1 MESRQPRKDRDKQML
16 REPTGTVVVGVANF
30 DSAAMEAQMNQR
42 QAGYALLRITM
53 GVVFLS
59 YGIGKF
65 MGGLAN
71 FVGGM
76 NQTLCRKA
84 TGITVIPFA
93 YFLPFAEVTAGALIL
108 FGLFTRIGLHLSG
121 S

>member
-1 MESRQPRKDRDKQML
+1 MESGHARVVGDKRML
-16 REPTGTVVVGVANF
+16 RDTNGTVIMGVANF

-42 QAGYALLRITM
+42 QAAYALLRITM
-53 GVVFLS
+53 GVIFLS

-76 NQTLCRKA
+76 NQHFAGKLPA
-84 TGITVIPFA
+84 FMVIPFA
-93 YFLPFAEVTAGALIL
+93 YVLPFGEVTAGALIL
-108 FGLFTRIGLHLSG
+108 FGSVH
-121 S
+121 